1 MSDDGQRDAPGTRW
15 WLNPALARVAFGA
28 NTRDRPV
35 TPSMSI
41 ATAMQQ
47 TLEDACGPDLDDPAQ
62 RAFGDYE
69 LLQVIGRGGMGIVYR
84 AHQHSLGRE
93 VAIKLLPAGVMAP
106 EALVD
111 SLRREAR
118 HAALLQHPNIVTVYE
133 MGEHEGQL
141 YYAMQ
146 LVRGRSL
153 SEQLDADATM
163 APHAAARLLRTV
175 AETVDY
181 AHRLGVLHLDL
192 KPGNILIDERGAPLI
207 ADFGLAR
214 RLEQA
219 LELDHIAGTPQ
230 YMAPEQARAGD
241 ALSPATD
248 VWALGAVL
256 YEVLTG
262 RPPFEGDDPGE
273 SLRRLLHE
281 DVPRPSLLAVVPADL
296 EAICDKCLRKDPLDR
311 YGNARALADDLGHF
325 LEGRQVSVRGLNIAQ
340 RTGRWIR
347 REPRLAVMAGAA
359 ATALIVGVV
368 ATTLQWQRAESNA
381 AAASARLW
389 EGRREGAL
397 RAAAD
402 GHGLDAVNQLLQNIQ
417 EEESG
422 GRNNLGERDRR
433 HLGMLLGQGAVLID
447 SIAIADAN
455 PLAVAL
461 SDDGSQLAIAFND
474 RSVRWYDTA
483 TLGERGRVNLAD
495 RIAAD
500 GHPRSILLLRFAGN
514 QRLVATLEW
523 YANLVSPANIDS
535 WLIDL
540 RKAAVVEPPPAF
552 NDFAD
557 ASFSEDGRLAMLR
570 DHRLRMQ
577 LWQVDPW
584 KAVSVLR
591 DPRKDHRREY
601 LPVLVGP
608 GGGYAALLHI
618 AMREMEVLRPPQL
631 SVRTATF
638 PGNAGISAW
647 AHSHDGRVMALG
659 DFEGR
664 VFLFDPDT
672 LAIRTLPT
680 TRGREVTWIAFSED
694 DRWLAAGRH
703 DGTAYVFDAQTGDSL
718 TAGLMQHDFVVQRV
732 AISRSHRLV
741 VASGEGMSALW
752 RLPDSAGPR
761 ALPAQRIAAAPSPH
775 GSAGRYPLAWSLD
788 TGLLASAGIDGQ
800 VRLWRL
806 PAPRMP
812 TAVAARQLP
821 EKTWFDGKRL
831 VDVEWNRLRIA
842 AIDGRALTPWI
853 ELARPPGFA
862 ELVDDGRSLV
872 VTVGPE
878 LRVYDSGTLRL
889 RFPPVALPES
899 PQRLLPSNDAQR
911 LLVGYSSRS
920 TAGFHNR
927 LWLYDLRTGRRLP
940 GEARLSAPLRTI
952 AFSPDDRRILAVGPV
967 EGATTVLASDG
978 LGTIGEFPHDPFQ
991 PVLWADFQPGRDDI
1005 WLVTHADDPR
1015 LGHDLLVSWD
1025 PRTDTV
1031 RRKTPTGQAR
1041 PIGVIG
1047 TPQGAFVA
1055 GMALNQLHD
1064 QLHAPGGMRNLAR
1077 TANNTAT
1084 AVLALSPDQRL
1095 VAHAHLHHVVL
1106 FDSASGNAIGPPL
1119 HGESN
1124 AMDVITGLAFA
1135 ADGKRLL
1142 ARTLQGR
1149 WMVWSI
1155 APERRSV
1162 KELSREVARLAIDNE
1177 SAQRAPA
1184 ATAPVRAMQRARDP
1198 GRWPVPD
1205 TRPTPPPARLTR
1217 DGFPIPRRSSAS
1229 VPLQLD
1235 LTQAYN
1241 RTPDGIRNTF
1251 FSIRSQM
1258 RPYPAGVQRIAG
1270 IDYDLRGMA
1279 EVGAVDFNQANA
1291 KPMPCVPVPAVPVA
1305 AVHVLLTPVLLAPL
1319 AGEQTIIAIR
1329 LRYRDGGQAVLPLR
1343 TQREVPGYD
1352 GHDDAVPYVF
1362 GPFLAT
1368 TALGLRSETLV
1379 APRLANPEPARLVRC
1394 LEVLT
1399 LSGREPVLLYAVT
1412 VEPATAVIS
1421 AGVSRT
1427 DK

>member
-1 MSDDGQRDAPGTRW
+1 MNNDGHGDAPDKPW
-15 WLNPALARVAFGA
+15 WLDPALARMAFGA
-28 NTRDRPV
+28 DTRRSSA

-47 TLEDACGPDLDDPAQ
+47 TLDDGLGPDLDDPAQ

-84 AHQHSLGRE
+84 ARQHSLGRE

-153 SEQLDADATM
+153 SEQLDAEAVM
-163 APHAAARLLRTV
+163 APRAAARLLRTV

-219 LELDHIAGTPQ
+219 LDLDHIAGTPD

-241 ALSPATD
+241 PLSPATD

-256 YEVLTG
+256 YEALTG
-262 RPPFEGDDPGE
+262 RRPFEGANPDE
-273 SLRRLLHE
+273 TLHRLLHE
-281 DVPRPSLLAVVPADL
+281 DVLRPSLLVPVPADL
-296 EAICDKCLRKDPLDR
+296 EAICLKCLRKDRLDR
-311 YGNARALADDLGHF
+311 YGDARALADDLGHF
-325 LEGRQVSVRGLNIAQ
+325 LEDRAVSVRGLNIAQ

-347 REPRLAVMAGAA
+347 REPRLAAMAGAA
-359 ATALIVGVV
+359 AVALFVGVA
-368 ATTLQWQRAESNA
+368 ATTLQWRRAESNA
-381 AAASARLW
+381 AAASTRLW

-402 GHGLDAVNQLLQNIQ
+402 GHGLDAIHQLLQNIQ

-422 GRNNLGERDRR
+422 GRGQLGELDRR

-447 SIAIADAN
+447 SMAIADAN

-461 SDDGSQLAIAFND
+461 SDDGNRLAIAFND

-483 TLGERGRVNLAD
+483 TLGELGRADLAD
-495 RIAAD
+495 RVASD
-500 GHPRSILLLRFAGN
+500 GRPRSILLLRFAGN
-514 QRLVATLEW
+514 QRLIATLEW
-523 YANLVSPANIDS
+523 YSHLASPANTDS

-540 RKAAVVEPPPAF
+540 DRAAVVEPPAAF
-552 NDFAD
+552 ADFAY
-557 ASFSEDGRLAMLR
+557 AAFSEDGRFAMLR
-570 DHRLRMQ
+570 NHRDQ
-577 LWQVDPW
+577 VQFWQVAPW
-584 KAVSVLR
+584 RPISVLR
-591 DPRKDHRREY
+591 EPGPNSRGEHR
-601 LPVLVGP
+601 PVMVGP
-608 GGGYAALLHI
+608 GAGYATRLNI
-618 AMREMEVLRPPQL
+618 AMRELVVLRPPEL
-631 SVRTATF
+631 SARMATF

-647 AHSHDGRVMALG
+647 AHSHDGRLMALG
-659 DFEGR
+659 DYEGR
-664 VFLFDPDT
+664 VFLLDPRT
-672 LAIRTLPT
+672 LAMRTLPT
-680 TRGREVTWIAFSED
+680 TRGREVTWVEFSED

-718 TAGLMQHDFVVQRV
+718 NAGLMQHDFIVQRI

-741 VASGEGMSALW
+741 IASGEGMSALW

-761 ALPAQRIAAAPSPH
+761 ALPAQRIGIAPAPH
-775 GSAGRYPLAWSLD
+775 GSAGRYAVTWSLQA
-788 TGLLASAGIDGQ
+788 GLLASAGIDGQ

-806 PAPRMP
+806 PRPGMP
-812 TAVAARQLP
+812 SAIAARQLP

-831 VDVEWNRLRIA
+831 VDVEWNRLRIVSVA
-842 AIDGRALTPWI
+842 GQALTPWI
-853 ELARPPGFA
+853 ELAQPPGFA
-862 ELVDDGRSLV
+862 ELIDDGRTLV
-872 VTVGPE
+872 VTVGPQ
-878 LRVYDSGTLRL
+878 LRVYDSQTLRL
-889 RFPPVALPES
+889 RFAPVALPET
-899 PQRLLPSNDAQR
+899 PQRLLPSNDASR
-911 LLVGYSSRS
+911 LLVALAHRGA
-920 TAGFHNR
+920 AGFQNR
-927 LWLYDLRTGRRLP
+927 LWLYDLRNGRRLP
-940 GEARLSAPLRTI
+940 GEAVLSAPLRTL
-952 AFSPDDRRILAVGPV
+952 AFSPDDLRILAVGPAD
-967 EGATTVLASDG
+967 GATVVLHRDG

-991 PVLWADFQPGRDDI
+991 PVLWADFQAGRDDI

-1015 LGHDLLVSWD
+1015 LGTDLLISWE
-1025 PRTDTV
+1025 PRSDTV
-1031 RRKTPTGQAR
+1031 RSRTSTGQVR

-1047 TPQGAFVA
+1047 TLQGAFVA
-1055 GMALNQLHD
+1055 GLAQD
-1064 QLHAPGGMRNLAR
+1064 QLHTTRGVRKLAR

-1084 AVLALSPDQRL
+1084 AVLALSPDRRL

-1106 FDSASGNAIGPPL
+1106 FDSASGSEIGPPL

-1124 AMDVITGLAFA
+1124 AMDVITRLAFA

-1149 WMVWSI
+1149 WMVWPI
-1155 APERRSV
+1155 APERRPV
-1162 KELSREVARLAIDNE
+1162 KEIATEIARLGIDNE
-1177 SAQRAPA
+1177 SPQRVSTSA
-1184 ATAPVRAMQRARDP
+1184 ASIRVLQRARDP
-1198 GRWPVPD
+1198 GPWPAPD
-1205 TRPTPPPARLTR
+1205 SRPALEPARLTR
-1217 DGFPIPRRSSAS
+1217 DGFPIPLRGPAS
-1229 VPLQLD
+1229 GPLQLD

-1241 RTPDGIRNTF
+1241 RAPDGIRNTF
-1251 FSIRSQM
+1251 FSVRSQM

-1270 IDYDLRGMA
+1270 IDYDMRGMS
-1279 EVGAVDFNQANA
+1279 EVGAIDSDSANVEMRCA
-1291 KPMPCVPVPAVPVA
+1291 AVPAVPVA
-1305 AVHVLLTPVLLAPL
+1305 AVHVLLTPVLVAPV
-1319 AGEQTIIAIR
+1319 AGELATVAVR
-1329 LRYRDGGQAVLPLR
+1329 LHYRDGGQAVLPLR
-1343 TQREVPGYD
+1343 TQREVPGYN
-1352 GHDDAVPYVF
+1352 GHDERVPYVF
-1362 GPFLAT
+1362 GPALAT
-1368 TALGLRSETLV
+1368 TVLGLPSETLV

-1394 LEVLT
+1394 LDVLP
-1399 LSGREPVLLYAVT
+1399 LKEREPVLLYAVT
-1412 VEPATAVIS
+1412 VEPLSPVIS
-1421 AGVSRT
+1421 SAVSRT
-1427 DK
+1427 DR